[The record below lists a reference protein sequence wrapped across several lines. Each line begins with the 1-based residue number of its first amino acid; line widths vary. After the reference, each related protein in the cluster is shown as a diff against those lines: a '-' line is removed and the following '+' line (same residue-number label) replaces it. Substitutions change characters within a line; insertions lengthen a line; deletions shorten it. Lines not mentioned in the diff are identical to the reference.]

1 MKVVKIGGSLLQLAE
16 RITPVFTD
24 YEVLLIP
31 GGGVFSDAVR
41 MIYSKH
47 MISDET
53 AHKMAIL
60 GMHQYGLFLSDIS
73 GIQTID
79 SIKDFNG
86 CAILLP
92 LKIIEDS
99 DLPESWDVT
108 SDSIACY
115 VARKAGEREFIK
127 LTDVDGIIVGGKVVE
142 TIGAGK
148 LLNTTTCLDKSL
160 PSYLQAW
167 NMDCRVVA
175 GTVENNIRRALEG
188 DPVGTLV
195 TGGT

>member
-1 MKVVKIGGSLLQLAE
+1 MKVVKIGGSLLNDAA
-16 RITPVFTD
+16 RIMGVFND

-31 GGGVFSDAVR
+31 GGGVFAGAVR
-41 MIYSKH
+41 RIFSKY
-47 MISDET
+47 MLSDVA

-73 GIQTID
+73 GMRTID

-86 CAILLP
+86 RAILLP
-92 LKIIEDS
+92 LDMVSKS
-99 DLPESWDVT
+99 DLPPSWNVT

-115 VARKAGEREFIK
+115 IARKAEEREFIK
-127 LTDVDGIIVGGKVVE
+127 LTDVDGIIVGGEVVE
-142 TIGAGK
+142 TISAGK

-160 PSYLQAW
+160 PAYLQAW
-167 NMDCRVVA
+167 KMDCRVA
-175 GTVENNIRRALEG
+175 SGRTENNIRRVLDG

-195 TGGT
+195 TGGK